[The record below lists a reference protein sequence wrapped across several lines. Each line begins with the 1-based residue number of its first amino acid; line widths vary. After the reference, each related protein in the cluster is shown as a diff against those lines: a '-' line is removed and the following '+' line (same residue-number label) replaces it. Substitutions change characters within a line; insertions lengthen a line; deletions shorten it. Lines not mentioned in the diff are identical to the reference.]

1 MITDLGLHLRK
12 GRDAM
17 KEHEPDDLEVRKR
30 LYLSCYAWDK
40 YIAHTPVCG
49 NEDNANCS
57 KIYKS
62 LLRPASITPG
72 VALSFF
78 HSMYDFTDVPVISK
92 C

>member
-12 GRDAM
+12 GKGAM
-17 KEHEPDDLEVRKR
+17 KEYEPDDLEVRKR

-40 YIAHTPVCG
+40 YTTHTPR

-78 HSMYDFTDVPVISK
+78 HSMYNHTDVPVLSK